1 MLAGLKRK
9 RADSRNFRHITF
21 TTFSLLSRLAL
32 ESPFGGATW
41 YHYFDDEADPTSSA
55 PRWVQHHVDY
65 SLGFVKRAID
75 NDPRNK
81 RVPGHVRS
89 IIFDMI
95 RRAD

>member
-9 RADSRNFRHITF
+9 RADSRKCWHITF
-21 TTFSLLSRLAL
+21 TTFSLLSCLAR

-41 YHYFDDEADPTSSA
+41 YHYFDDEANPTSSA
-55 PRWVQHHVDY
+55 PRWVQHDVDY
-65 SLGFVKRAID
+65 SLGFVKRAIED
-75 NDPRNK
+75 DPRNQ
-81 RVPGHVRS
+81 RVPGLVRC